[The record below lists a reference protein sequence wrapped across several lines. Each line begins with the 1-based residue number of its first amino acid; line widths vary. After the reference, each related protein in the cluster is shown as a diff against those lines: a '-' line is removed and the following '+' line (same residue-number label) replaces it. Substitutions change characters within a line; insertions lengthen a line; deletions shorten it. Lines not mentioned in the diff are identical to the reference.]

1 MASDNFANSA
11 QNCTDGFFVVVF
23 FCPFGVMVTLKGH
36 NELYSFLLYGKVQR
50 EESAKNSLFVFQGE
64 NNSFFFF
71 LEHPAIFCKAHRVKN
86 LSSRT
91 QKCVLCKRPLKMY
104 RTGLKRTQNQPNT
117 HS

>member
-1 MASDNFANSA
+1 MAFSLF
-11 QNCTDGFFVVVF
+11 F

-71 LEHPAIFCKAHRVKN
+71 WSILPFSVRLIELKIYLAEHRNV
-86 LSSRT
+86 S
-91 QKCVLCKRPLKMY
+91 CVNDP
-104 RTGLKRTQNQPNT
+104 
-117 HS
+117 